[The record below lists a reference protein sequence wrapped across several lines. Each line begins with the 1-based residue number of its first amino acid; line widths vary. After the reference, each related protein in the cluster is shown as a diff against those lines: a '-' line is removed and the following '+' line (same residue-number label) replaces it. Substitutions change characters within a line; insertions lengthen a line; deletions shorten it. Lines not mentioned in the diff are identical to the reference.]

1 MNILQIIAF
10 ISTIVMLFGFAYF
23 LVRMKTNYDNNI
35 YIASLRYEAS
45 VKKLREQ
52 VQNNSKK
59 IANSSKTIAKNVNS
73 VESNKHN
80 IRQNKR
86 LFDSKIEMLS
96 TKISNNK
103 KTIDG
108 LSSSSLINDE
118 NEYTSVEDI
127 MEETNTESPNST
139 AGSSEDYELIDEE
152 I

>member
-10 ISTIVMLFGFAYF
+10 ISTLVMLFGFGYF

-52 VQNNSKK
+52 VKNNSKK
-59 IANSSKTIAKNVNS
+59 IANSSKTIAKNLNS
-73 VESNKHN
+73 VESNEHN

-96 TKISNNK
+96 TKIFNNK

-108 LSSSSLINDE
+108 LSSSSLINEE
-118 NEYTSVEDI
+118 NEYTSIDDI
-127 MEETNTESPNST
+127 MEEN
-139 AGSSEDYELIDEE
+139 
-152 I
+152 

>member
-10 ISTIVMLFGFAYF
+10 ISTLVTLFGFAYF

-52 VQNNSKK
+52 VKNNSKK
-59 IANSSKTIAKNVNS
+59 IANSSKTIAKNLNS
-73 VESNKHN
+73 VESNEHN

-96 TKISNNK
+96 TKIFNNK

-108 LSSSSLINDE
+108 LSSSSLINEE
-118 NEYTSVEDI
+118 NEYTSIDDI
-127 MEETNTESPNST
+127 MEEN
-139 AGSSEDYELIDEE
+139 
-152 I
+152 